1 MAVVV
6 LNVPLWT
13 QYYNIISNIK
23 VISLVEQAIYMQ
35 TNVSNL
41 NKTTYRTHL
50 TPDASPQFSC
60 LGDE

>member
-6 LNVPLWT
+6 LNVRLWT
-13 QYYNIISNIK
+13 QYYNIVSNIK
-23 VISLVEQAIYMQ
+23 MISLVKQAIYTQ
-35 TNVSNL
+35 TNISNL
-41 NKTTYRTHL
+41 NKTTYRTYL